1 MPPNFEL
8 STILTSLNPMIPLVS
23 TTIFEDET
31 SSSLG
36 TQIDTSHFT
45 GGDYSKTSE
54 NIEMQTISSTNSYFT
69 STFETFTIIDST
81 ISSDQTTQSTSIIQ
95 IISTS
100 NTISSTKS
108 TSTLTIEII
117 AGTSTPFTTKD
128 NTKTTSEQLSNV
140 SITFHTFLTT
150 IFQNGTFSSEF
161 NSTSDESSTTNYSN
175 TRTDSLNILEIILIS
190 VWSFFF
196 LCIIVAIVLW
206 LKPSSK
212 VVYPEIR
219 KTKSHL
225 EKSTKNSR
233 KITNKMKTS
242 V

>member
-1 MPPNFEL
+1 M
-8 STILTSLNPMIPLVS
+8 TPLVS

-31 SSSLG
+31 SSSLE
-36 TQIDTSHFT
+36 TQIAASTFT
-45 GGDYSKTSE
+45 AEDYSKTSE
-54 NIEMQTISSTNSYFT
+54 NVEMQTISSTNGYFT
-69 STFETFTIIDST
+69 STLETFTIIDTT

-100 NTISSTKS
+100 NTLSSTIS

-117 AGTSTPFTTKD
+117 GGTSTPFTTKD
-128 NTKTTSEQLSNV
+128 NTKPTSEQLSNIN
-140 SITFHTFLTT
+140 ITFDTVFAT
-150 IFQNGTFSSEF
+150 IFQNGTLSTTFSSEF

-196 LCIIVAIVLW
+196 LCIIIAIVLW

-212 VVYPEIR
+212 MVYPEIR